1 MKKSIPF
8 ILMLPLL
15 TFAQTNKKPIEI
27 LVIGTFHFN
36 NPGLDV
42 SKFNTFDIMAEPPQK
57 QLDEIADAITKFKP
71 SKVFTEWELKD
82 QLVLDTLYG
91 KYLDGSYLDYVTK
104 KFPKR
109 KFYTHNEI
117 VQLAFRT
124 GKKSKLTKIHGIDY
138 TETSFDYDSL
148 MKSVDTLK
156 QPNYKKEDDLDRKIG
171 EKNYND
177 LFATNDLL
185 KCLFEMNTQ
194 KERMDDISWYI
205 SKANSSDT
213 IGTYVGAYLSSEW
226 YRRNLYMLANIQKIT
241 ESTDQKVMVLAGSS
255 HIAMIAEL
263 LKYDA
268 NFKVIELKD
277 IMLKK

>member
-1 MKKSIPF
+1 MKKVIAL
-8 ILMLPLL
+8 ILMSPLL
-15 TFAQTNKKPIEI
+15 IFAQANKKPIEI

-36 NPGLDV
+36 NPGFDV
-42 SKFNTFDIMAEPPQK
+42 SKYKTFDIMAELPQK
-57 QLDEIADAITKFKP
+57 QLDEIADAIAKFKP

-82 QLVLDTLYG
+82 QLALDTLYG

-117 VQLAFRT
+117 VQLAFRA
-124 GKKSKLTKIHGIDY
+124 GKKSKLKKIHSIDY

-148 MKSVDTLK
+148 MKFVDTLK
-156 QPNYKKEDDLDRKIG
+156 QPNYKKEDDLDRKMG
-171 EKNYND
+171 EKKYND

-185 KCLFEMNTQ
+185 KCLYAMNTA
-194 KERMDDISWYI
+194 KERIDDISWYVG
-205 SKANSSDT
+205 KANSSDT
-213 IGTYVGAYLSSEW
+213 IGTYVGAFLSSEW
-226 YRRNLYMLANIQKIT
+226 FRRNLYMLANIQKMT
-241 ESTDQKVMVLAGSS
+241 ESSDQKVMVLAGSS
-255 HIAMIAEL
+255 HIAMFVEL

-277 IMLKK
+277 IMIKK